1 MSKEVFLLPSAKQ
14 ILSYENGDI
23 RFDELSTVY
32 RFHFLNTYIWIE
44 PSKKGYDVKVRGKF
58 SFDSPDVLF
67 IPTSRTIVTT
77 WDLPSAVE
85 SFKGFVKSLILLN
98 DIALSADFSDFDWK
112 V

>member
-23 RFDELSTVY
+23 RSDEISTIY

-44 PSKKGYDVKVRGKF
+44 PSNKGYDVKVRGKF
-58 SFDSPDVLF
+58 SVDTPEVLF

-77 WDLPSAVE
+77 LDLPSAVE
-85 SFKGFVKSLILLN
+85 SFKGFVKGLVLCH
-98 DIALSADFSDFDWK
+98 DISLSADSPDFDWK

>member
-23 RFDELSTVY
+23 RSDELSTVY

-44 PSKKGYDVKVRGKF
+44 PSNKGYDIKVRGKF
-58 SFDSPDVLF
+58 PVKGSDVIF
-67 IPTSRTIVTT
+67 VPVSRVIETT
-77 WDLPSAVE
+77 WDLPSAVS
-85 SFKGFVKSLILLN
+85 SFKNIVKGFFLLHDMYCEEDLN
-98 DIALSADFSDFDWK
+98 FDWK

>member
-23 RFDELSTVY
+23 RSDELSTVY

-44 PSKKGYDVKVRGKF
+44 PSNKGYDIKVRGKF
-58 SFDSPDVLF
+58 PVKGSDVVF
-67 IPTSRTIVTT
+67 VPTARIIETT
-77 WDLPSAVE
+77 WDLPSAV
-85 SFKGFVKSLILLN
+85 SFFKNIVKNFFFLH
-98 DIALSADFSDFDWK
+98 DMFCEEGPDFDWK

>member
-23 RFDELSTVY
+23 RSDELSTVY

-44 PSKKGYDVKVRGKF
+44 PSKTGYDVRVRGKF
-58 SFDSPDVLF
+58 PSKDETLF
-67 IPTSRTIVTT
+67 VPVSRTVETT
-77 WDLPSAVE
+77 WDLPSAITL
-85 SFKGFVKSLILLN
+85 FKCVVKSFILLH
-98 DIALSADFSDFDWK
+98 DLHTSDSPDFDWK